1 MNQRFPIRRGFRLTF
16 NILVALIV
24 ITLVIFYPLAFSE
37 LERLLKDQLKSST
50 VSQAY
55 TALSALA
62 SSLALIGVAISLFY
76 QARAG
81 RTAREQAIRNL
92 QQQLILMEM
101 DDPSLMTVMG
111 APWGLPIPAES
122 ARIRN
127 HLYIHMWA
135 SFWAGNYVVGE
146 LSAAAARKLVRAELL
161 SSKAGREYWAA
172 VRSNVLSTNEGKY
185 KRFAQIVDQ
194 EYRKVITEGL
204 PPTKP
209 VEITSYNPRNTN
221 NPKRDRSVAL
231 VAAALI
237 IGVLSGRRLAQ
248 GRRRIK

>member
-1 MNQRFPIRRGFRLTF
+1 M
-16 NILVALIV
+16 
-24 ITLVIFYPLAFSE
+24 TLVIFYPLAFSE
-37 LERLLKDQLKSST
+37 LERLLKDQLKSTS

-62 SSLALIGVAISLFY
+62 SSLALIGVTISLLY

-122 ARIRN
+122 ARIRD

-146 LSAAAARKLVRAELL
+146 LSTTAARKLVRAELL

-172 VRSNVLSTNEGKY
+172 VRNNVLSTSEGKY

-194 EYRKVITEGL
+194 EYRKVIIEGL
-204 PPTKP
+204 PLTEP
-209 VEITSYNPRNTN
+209 VKITSHNLSNTHG
-221 NPKRDRSVAL
+221 PKHKTSGGVL
-231 VAAALI
+231 VCIALI
-237 IGVLSGRRLAQ
+237 IVVLSGRRLAQ
-248 GRRRIK
+248 VRRLINRHS